1 MLAGVEPVDIVDEEV
16 VAILD
21 VDANHGLLGE
31 RVLGQLQVMQVPAG
45 DGRHVVPAGS
55 TVIVKKMLRIR
66 IFFHLDLD
74 ETLSLFAVFNFK
86 KGGITVHTKETM

>member
-31 RVLGQLQVMQVPAG
+31 GVLGQLQVMQVPAG

-55 TVIVKKMLRIR
+55 TVIVKKNVADPDILPSG
-66 IFFHLDLD
+66 L
-74 ETLSLFAVFNFK
+74 
-86 KGGITVHTKETM
+86 G